1 MSDIL
6 GWVGTVIM
14 AVASI
19 KIAHKKIIGL
29 WLMLLGNVVFIV
41 VGILSGL
48 TSLIGVSIL
57 MGALDYYGIRCWNED
72 SEKTRD
78 PSDHIPWSFP

>member
-1 MSDIL
+1 
-6 GWVGTVIM
+6 M

-19 KIAHKKIIGL
+19 KIAHKKIVGL
-29 WLMLLGNVVFIV
+29 WLMLLGNVIFVL
-41 VGILSGL
+41 VGYLSGL

-72 SEKTRD
+72 SKEARD
-78 PSDHIPWSFP
+78 SSHNLPWSVP

>member
-1 MSDIL
+1 MTDML
-6 GWVGTVIM
+6 GWMGTAIM

-29 WLMLLGNVVFIV
+29 WLMLLGNVVFIL
-41 VGILSGL
+41 VGWLSGL

-72 SEKTRD
+72 SKEAR
-78 PSDHIPWSFP
+78 SSSNNFPWSFP